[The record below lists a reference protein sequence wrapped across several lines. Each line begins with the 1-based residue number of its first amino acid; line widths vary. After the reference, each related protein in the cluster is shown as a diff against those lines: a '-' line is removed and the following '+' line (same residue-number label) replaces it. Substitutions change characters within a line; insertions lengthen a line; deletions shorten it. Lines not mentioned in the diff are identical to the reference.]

1 MDPWDRPK
9 VLLLGDSITQQAF
22 SVEHA
27 GFGAGLSDWFRRS
40 ADVVNRGFSG
50 YNTRWARWMLS
61 RLLPPSKTS
70 NLLLCTVFF
79 GANDSV
85 SEGET
90 QHVPVAEYKENL
102 VRIVVHLREITPS
115 TVILLVTPPMVD
127 SSQWPTRSPDK
138 AAQYAEAVREIY
150 SDELARGE
158 RIGILDLKH
167 LTLADLRDGLHLNQS
182 GNAKVL
188 ETIKHEIRS
197 SFPELCPDDDENGN
211 PSLEFQY
218 PLSST
223 FASKS
228 LEQLEAELSSWS
240 WASR

>member
-1 MDPWDRPK
+1 MDSWDRPK

-22 SVEHA
+22 SVEHG

-50 YNTRWARWMLS
+50 YNTRWARWILP
-61 RLLPPSKTS
+61 RLLPTGTTGH
-70 NLLLCTVFF
+70 LLLCTVFF

-85 SEGET
+85 LEGET
-90 QHVPVAEYKENL
+90 QHVPVAEYKDNL
-102 VRIVVHLREITPS
+102 IRIVQHLRAITPS
-115 TVILLVTPPMVD
+115 TLILLVTPPTVD
-127 SSQWPTRSPDK
+127 SAQWPTRSPDK

-158 RIGILDLKH
+158 RVGILDLKN
-167 LTLADLRDGLHLNQS
+167 LTLEDLRDGLHLNSS
-182 GNAKVL
+182 GNERVL
-188 ETIKHEIRS
+188 ESLKSVIRS
-197 SFPELCPDDDENGN
+197 EFPELCPDDDENGN

-223 FASKS
+223 FAGKVF
-228 LEQLEAELSSWS
+228 EQLETELSGWS